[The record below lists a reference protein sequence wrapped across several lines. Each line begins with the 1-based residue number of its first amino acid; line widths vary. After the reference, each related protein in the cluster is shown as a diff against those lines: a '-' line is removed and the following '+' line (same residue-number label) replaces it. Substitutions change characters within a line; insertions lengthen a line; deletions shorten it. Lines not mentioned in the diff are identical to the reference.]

1 MRKVQPG
8 FTEKTFG
15 YGGFLQFAKAAA
27 TQGVVTLAWDDEAD
41 DYVLTVPDRGEPA
54 PPETSMWRGAWAA
67 ASPSSRPASP

>member
-27 TQGVVTLAWDDEAD
+27 TQGVVTLDWDDEAD
-41 DYVLTVPDRGEPA
+41 DYLLTVPA
-54 PPETSMWRGAWAA
+54 
-67 ASPSSRPASP
+67 